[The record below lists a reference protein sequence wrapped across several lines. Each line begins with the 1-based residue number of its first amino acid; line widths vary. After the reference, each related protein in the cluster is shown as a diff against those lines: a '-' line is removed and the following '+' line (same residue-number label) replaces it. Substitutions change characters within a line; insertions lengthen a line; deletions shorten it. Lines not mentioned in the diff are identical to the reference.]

1 MASFTN
7 ISPLPV
13 YNTSEIFRL
22 YQNKPLK
29 NEKGLLIGVEMVLL
43 AGSKIEIISKLEKGV
58 YQISTPHY
66 QVDYPIYV
74 DGRHLVKKP
83 PKTFYLPSYDEVI
96 TNLSRVVEGTR
107 YIYGA
112 NLDQGIP
119 SLEKDFPP
127 PLDLNEKEK
136 QDWILQGLDCSGL
149 FFQICEGA
157 TLRNCSMLDRVGV
170 EIKNPSISELRPLD
184 LILTKGHVAIVES
197 SKNIIESAKRFDGVR
212 RSELTKELL
221 SSEIFKSHRII
232 RPFFKD
238 VPIACEFFS

>member
-1 MASFTN
+1 MPSFTN

-13 YNTSEIFRL
+13 YNTPEILQL
-22 YQNKPLK
+22 YQGKPLK
-29 NEKGLLIGVEMVLL
+29 NERGLLIGVEMVLL
-43 AGSKIEIISKLEKGV
+43 PGSKIDIISKLERGF
-58 YQISTPHY
+58 YQIATPHY
-66 QVDYPIYV
+66 QVDYPLYV
-74 DGRHLVKKP
+74 DGRHLVKKRP
-83 PKTFYLPSYDEVI
+83 RAFFLPSYDEAI
-96 TNLSRVVEGTR
+96 LNLSKVKEGTR

-112 NLDQGIP
+112 NIDKGIP
-119 SLEKDFPP
+119 SLTNDFPP
-127 PLDLNEKEK
+127 PLDLDEKEK

-157 TLRNCSMLDRVGV
+157 TLRNCSMLDRVGP
-170 EIKNPSISELRPLD
+170 EIKNRAISELRPLD

-212 RSELTKELL
+212 RTELTEELL
-221 SSEIFKSHRII
+221 SSEIFKGHRII

>member
-7 ISPLPV
+7 SSPLPV
-13 YNTSEIFRL
+13 YNTPEIFRL
-22 YQNKPLK
+22 YQSKPLK

-43 AGSKIEIISKLEKGV
+43 PGSKIEVISKLERGV
-58 YQISTPHY
+58 YQIATPHY
-66 QVDYPIYV
+66 QVDYPLYV
-74 DGRHLVKKP
+74 DGQHLIKKP
-83 PKTFYLPSYDEVI
+83 PKTFFLPTYDDAIE
-96 TNLSRVVEGTR
+96 NLSKVVEGTR

-112 NLDQGIP
+112 NIDKGIP
-119 SLEKDFPP
+119 SLATDFPP
-127 PLDLNEKEK
+127 PFDLDEKEK

-170 EIKNPSISELRPLD
+170 EIKNPGVSELRPLD

-212 RSELTKELL
+212 RTELTKELL
-221 SSEIFKSHRII
+221 SSEIFKGHRII

>member
-13 YNTSEIFRL
+13 YNTPEIFQL
-22 YQNKPLK
+22 YQSKPLK

-43 AGSKIEIISKLEKGV
+43 AGSKIEVISKLKKGV
-58 YQISTPHY
+58 YQIITPHY
-66 QVDYPIYV
+66 QVDFPLYV
-74 DGRHLVKKP
+74 DGRHLVKKRP
-83 PKTFYLPSYDEVI
+83 RTFFLPSFEEAI
-96 TNLSRVVEGTR
+96 MNLSKVKEGTR

-112 NLDQGIP
+112 NIDKGIP
-119 SLEKDFPP
+119 SLTNDFPP
-127 PLDLNEKEK
+127 PPDLDEKEK

-170 EIKNPSISELRPLD
+170 EIKNPKIGELRPLD

-197 SKNIIESAKRFDGVR
+197 PKNIIESAKRFEGVKR
-212 RSELTKELL
+212 TELTKELL
-221 SSEIFKSHRII
+221 TSEIFKSHRII